1 MTLLL
6 SLALSSGE
14 CDILRNCCKL
24 STLATV
30 TLSLENDL
38 SWKEVTRHISA
49 AVLTLSKDSIPV
61 GMLGLRGKHVRRL
74 L

>member
-6 SLALSSGE
+6 RSALSSGE
-14 CDILRNCCKL
+14 RDILRNCHKL
-24 STLATV
+24 GTVATV

-38 SWKEVTRHISA
+38 SWEEVTRHISA
-49 AVLTLSKDSIPV
+49 AVLTLSKDIIPV
-61 GMLGLRGKHVRRL
+61 GMLGLRGKHVRGL